1 MSVELKSQQETIVD
15 LSTHV
20 TFITNWLEKSVTP
33 EQCTAAFN
41 DFAAA
46 VKRPAI
52 TASDR
57 TAHESIVAAVYVDH
71 QRRTD
76 RATNFIVTGLPPSD
90 IRPDPQ
96 AVVDLC
102 RRELGEAP
110 DIVHTKR
117 LGKLMP
123 GRVQPLLVV
132 LRTAAQAVRLVTAGK
147 KLRKSLDLFTKENIF
162 IAANLTKAEARA
174 AYELRCQR
182 RQAAE
187 RRKQPEQQRQQQQ
200 QQPQQPPAT
209 TSASHNVV
217 NRFVP
222 AAATPALSQP
232 QPRPQQQQQLLKSS
246 MHPSSQQPDAPS
258 AAQQQQSSWQPS
270 MQYPATGSSQPLP
283 LLLHELSNVTQHQ
296 QPTPVQCS
304 QWLVGQ
310 PPVLHRLTAEQSS
323 PPPFM
328 QLQWQQ
334 PQQHPGPVLFDAS
347 VGGSQ
352 PVHPLQ
358 SSSHNYQQQQQQQL
372 TSQLFSGDG
381 GAVPPSQQPLYGPVS
396 SDYLSAPSYLSLPF
410 PAPPPPV
417 AGPSGSLGGPR

>member
-1 MSVELKSQQETIVD
+1 MKRRATAAPRQAAAKKVKPQGSIANTAEVPSSTPAFYKSMFDVLQKQVNAMSVELKSQQETIVD

-147 KLRKSLDLFTKENIF
+147 K
-162 IAANLTKAEARA
+162 
-174 AYELRCQR
+174 
-182 RQAAE
+182 
-187 RRKQPEQQRQQQQ
+187 
-200 QQPQQPPAT
+200 
-209 TSASHNVV
+209 
-217 NRFVP
+217 
-222 AAATPALSQP
+222 
-232 QPRPQQQQQLLKSS
+232 
-246 MHPSSQQPDAPS
+246 
-258 AAQQQQSSWQPS
+258 
-270 MQYPATGSSQPLP
+270 
-283 LLLHELSNVTQHQ
+283 
-296 QPTPVQCS
+296 
-304 QWLVGQ
+304 
-310 PPVLHRLTAEQSS
+310 TA
-323 PPPFM
+323 
-328 QLQWQQ
+328 
-334 PQQHPGPVLFDAS
+334 
-347 VGGSQ
+347 
-352 PVHPLQ
+352 
-358 SSSHNYQQQQQQQL
+358 
-372 TSQLFSGDG
+372 
-381 GAVPPSQQPLYGPVS
+381 
-396 SDYLSAPSYLSLPF
+396 
-410 PAPPPPV
+410 
-417 AGPSGSLGGPR
+417 